1 MARLKIIRAS
11 GETIVSITPVVEVAF
26 EKYAGQG
33 LYKQLREHEKNS
45 DLYWLA
51 HNALMRTEV
60 IPPFGD
66 DFLTSLVSVE
76 VIEDEDPKVG

>member
-1 MARLKIIRAS
+1 MARLKIVRAT

-26 EKYAGQG
+26 EKMAGQG
-33 LYKQLREHEKNS
+33 LYKQLREFEQNS

-66 DFLTSLVSVE
+66 DFLSSLISVE
-76 VIEDEDPKVG
+76 VIEDEAPKKG